1 MAGDLIGTVG
11 STASAAAELKSTCGN
26 PDPDITACD
35 AAALAAVT
43 RAETAVEQL
52 SAVVESHKASVASAE
67 ASDSAVVIAAKK
79 EEYLADLQALGA
91 AVAELSSV
99 TAAATPPAPTMC
111 DGVPDG
117 LECGVKFTP
126 ADCTHSILGEAIG
139 KNCPAMCGLCGLTT
153 AAAATDGVTPTVA
166 PGSATKAAASVVD
179 PESGEGSGNST
190 LVIII
195 AAAVCAV
202 VIVGALAAVFSA
214 KRGAAGAERPGTADR
229 GGIAFENPT
238 YEIPVTAGA
247 PTGPGPA
254 AANYQD
260 IAADTPANY
269 QDVGNANPSSYLD
282 VASQP
287 GADATY
293 DDVGPDTQL
302 GGAEATYAM
311 ASPQSSVGT
320 HEVDDAADFD
330 C

>member
-1 MAGDLIGTVG
+1 MGKFNADNIVVSDTIKTTNLHIDNGYVKGNLIPDGNTQSIGTPSRPWKELYVSENTIKFINS
-11 STASAAAELKSTCGN
+11 STYEEMNSIGVDETGN
-26 PDPDITACD
+26 IKFGGNGLNLSSITAD
-35 AAALAAVT
+35 TTLDM
-43 RAETAVEQL
+43 
-52 SAVVESHKASVASAE
+52 K
-67 ASDSAVVIAAKK
+67 D
-79 EEYLADLQALGA
+79 
-91 AVAELSSV
+91 
-99 TAAATPPAPTMC
+99 
-111 DGVPDG
+111 
-117 LECGVKFTP
+117 
-126 ADCTHSILGEAIG
+126 HSITLGSNIISSTDNG
-139 KNCPAMCGLCGLTT
+139 MLNITNGLQLDQLGNMFISNNKFKFNM
-153 AAAATDGVTPTVA
+153 GIVA
-166 PGSATKAAASVVD
+166 PSDLKIED
-179 PESGEGSGNST
+179 DEDGSGNST